1 MKYLLNIT
9 GYNNNCVDKCPEN
22 STLINE
28 TYCILNNNKSEP
40 IVEEEKNKNFWKYFI
55 VFIILVSFL
64 LLILVIFCI
73 ISKKTNDN
81 NLDEDFFK
89 NINGELSSILLE

>member
-40 IVEEEKNKNFWKYFI
+40 IVEEEKNK
-55 VFIILVSFL
+55 
-64 LLILVIFCI
+64 
-73 ISKKTNDN
+73 
-81 NLDEDFFK
+81 
-89 NINGELSSILLE
+89 